1 MSDTFRILQGEI
13 VKHVTLA
20 DLIPE
25 LNKFQLLTQSEEEEL
40 TNANVTEYN
49 RKLKLT
55 SILRKKP
62 PNTPAVFVQC
72 LRKTPSAGHNLL
84 AQIVENHLASGGSS
98 LQECLSSSAS
108 VHQIVERP
116 PGQLPRQEEPLRSSN
131 PVCQST
137 SSQPSSFQS
146 YPHSPSVVTQTPL
159 SQLPGSGSVQQPQP
173 SAFQSHPVPH
183 FSPVVTQNFSLP
195 QGSVQQHQSSSH
207 SLPHHSPGVKP
218 SSFPHLPGSSGEHQ
232 PKPLTSSPFPSTE
245 MLSASSASSAASSA
259 ESLSLPFGTPT
270 QEQGG
275 PPLDWVSQKYSG
287 MVGGLSTSLLTRNVP
302 FPRIKEALLEIS
314 QSCCLDLSIPGE
326 VCTMPAL
333 LQHLRALRV
342 CHEYEV
348 DLLCELLKR
357 LEQHD
362 LHQEVVAY
370 AQSIMQCNVLGYKE
384 SHTAQDPAYLLAS
397 TVHNCPT
404 LTYGEVC
411 EVKDVFANFLG
422 LDRHTFWLSHTQSG
436 SAILGWGFG
445 RNLARSVRS
454 KLASDPTYKDLLAAH
469 NVVEVRVSPGEG
481 QEKQTVILAP
491 TPRGGPH
498 VSQSQPTTHSVGMEP
513 HEVSPVQPPV
523 PMEVTEQPPI
533 AGM

>member
-72 LRKTPSAGHNLL
+72 LRKTHSAGHNLL
-84 AQIVENHLASGGSS
+84 AQIVENHLASGGST
-98 LQECLSSSAS
+98 LQDHLPSSAP
-108 VHQIVERP
+108 VNQVVERS
-116 PGQLPRQEEPLRSSN
+116 PGRLPRQEEPLRSSN
-131 PVCQST
+131 PVYQST

-146 YPHSPSVVTQTPL
+146 YPLPPHPSVVTQTPL
-159 SQLPGSGSVQQPQP
+159 PSQLPGTCSVQQPQP
-173 SAFQSHPVPH
+173 SS
-183 FSPVVTQNFSLP
+183 
-195 QGSVQQHQSSSH
+195 
-207 SLPHHSPGVKP
+207 HHSPTVKP
-218 SSFPHLPGSSGEHQ
+218 PSFPHLPGSSGEHQ

-245 MLSASSASSAASSA
+245 RFSASSVSSAASSA

-275 PPLDWVSQKYSG
+275 PPLDWVSQKFSG

-314 QSCCLDLSIPGE
+314 QSCCLDICIPGE

-333 LQHLRALRV
+333 LQHLRAQGV
-342 CHEYEV
+342 CHKYEV

-357 LEQHD
+357 LGQHD
-362 LHQEVVAY
+362 LHQEVMAY
-370 AQSIMQCNVLGYKE
+370 AQSIMQCNVLGYRG
-384 SHTAQDPAYLLAS
+384 SHAAQSPAYLLAS
-397 TVHNCPT
+397 MVHSCPT
-404 LTYGEVC
+404 LTYGEAC

-422 LDRHTFWLSHTQSG
+422 LDRHAFWLSSTQSG

-445 RNLARSVRS
+445 RNLAGSVRS

-469 NVVEVRVSPGEG
+469 NVVKVEVSLGEG
-481 QEKQTVILAP
+481 QEKQTVISAP

-498 VSQSQPTTHSVGMEP
+498 VSQSQPTTHFVGMEP
-513 HEVSPVQPPV
+513 HEVSPIQPPV

-533 AGM
+533 AGTVDVLF